1 MITSVLSRIKL
12 NKEWVTVDMSTFNDC
27 YAVAVKETA
36 GKNDTI
42 DPETIKIIT
51 FEIGIDSGIKNKP
64 ITISRFSLNFN
75 DVSSSDEETNKLTAF
90 AKLSGLPTSFYI
102 RPLSMDNGIKT
113 ITEGEVAIALNINPV
128 QLG

>member
-12 NKEWVTVDMSTFNDC
+12 DGAWVTVDMSSYSAC

-36 GKNDTI
+36 AKTDTI
-42 DPETIKIIT
+42 DPETIKIMT

-64 ITISRFSLNFN
+64 ITIQRFSLNFN
-75 DVSSSDEETNKLTAF
+75 ETTSSDPETNKLTAF
-90 AKLSGLPTSFYI
+90 AKLIGLPNNFYI
-102 RPLSMDNGIKT
+102 RPISIDNGIKT

-128 QLG
+128 QFI